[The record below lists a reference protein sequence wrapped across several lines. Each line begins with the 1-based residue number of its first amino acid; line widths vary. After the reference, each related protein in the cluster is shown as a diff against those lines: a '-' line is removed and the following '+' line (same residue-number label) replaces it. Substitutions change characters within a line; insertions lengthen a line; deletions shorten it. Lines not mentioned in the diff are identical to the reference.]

1 MDQYFELQKFLQI
14 PVFLNLV
21 PAVIIHFVPLQ
32 R

>member
-14 PVFLNLV
+14 PVFLILT